1 VIVNRALIEKRR
13 ALRLE
18 TAPMCTYMLYHTPL
32 PFLSE
37 TLISHADLPETLILR
52 GAMALSLCDRV
63 RALPKVIYHLLMMFV
78 AVCITAAFGFYVL
91 EAIHDDGFTYQT
103 MYAMSAGAYIVPRF
117 SADVYSNAKD
127 LFEHIWF
134 SLARWCSGA
143 TRRLDIIAV
152 RGWNPI
158 RTLASIGLPT
168 QAGRQHQCG
177 ELSGCV
183 YSLHVATSVGPCVTQ
198 PLVRTKWK
206 QWFAAD
212 ETIVLVEGSHALA
225 TLMQYLD
232 ACRIGESINGVCI
245 SRAQASIEYNLKQ
258 TSWSV
263 HFQCPRNAGG
273 ICFGRGEFMARPP
286 VFSVLKRFS
295 YFRMTIHHEA
305 KDEWKKGANGQYEKI
320 TASVI
325 LRSTSRTDLL
335 EFLYQCRDV
344 AYDATAAPSTRPR
357 TETIVEPLLR
367 V

>member
-1 VIVNRALIEKRR
+1 
-13 ALRLE
+13 
-18 TAPMCTYMLYHTPL
+18 MLYHTPL
-32 PFLSE
+32 PFLPE

-158 RTLASIGLPT
+158 RAPASIGLPT

-198 PLVRTKWK
+198 PLVR
-206 QWFAAD
+206 
-212 ETIVLVEGSHALA
+212 ENGNNGSL
-225 TLMQYLD
+225 LMKRL
-232 ACRIGESINGVCI
+232 SLLKVVTHS
-245 SRAQASIEYNLKQ
+245 SR
-258 TSWSV
+258 
-263 HFQCPRNAGG
+263 
-273 ICFGRGEFMARPP
+273 
-286 VFSVLKRFS
+286 
-295 YFRMTIHHEA
+295 
-305 KDEWKKGANGQYEKI
+305 
-320 TASVI
+320 
-325 LRSTSRTDLL
+325 
-335 EFLYQCRDV
+335 
-344 AYDATAAPSTRPR
+344 
-357 TETIVEPLLR
+357 
-367 V
+367 